1 MRYDPTSWVQRVWV
15 EITLNVERGTL
26 NLQGEKFNA

>member
-1 MRYDPTSWVQRVWV
+1 MKGLAVQRFRI
-15 EITLNVERGTL
+15 EITLNAEWGTL